1 MLILKIVILSFTIL
15 SVYGFETTKYGRR
28 GTARIM
34 TGLFS
39 IQEESSSSSIQLD
52 NTKRDRVTW

>member
-39 IQEESSSSSIQLD
+39 IQEESSSSIQLD